1 MDFFLKKL
9 YGNENNCYN
18 SDNGVPQGAAE
29 STIEKRRI
37 IMLKGK
43 TVVLGVTGSIAAY
56 KMANVASMLVK
67 LHADVHV
74 IMTQNAC
81 QFITPVT
88 FETLTGNKCMV
99 DTFDRNFQFHV
110 AHVSIAK
117 KADVLLIAPA
127 SANVIGKLANGIA
140 DDMLTTTAMACT
152 CKTII
157 APAMNTNMYH
167 NPILQDNLKKLEGYG
182 YEIIAPEKGLLA
194 CRDIGDGKMP
204 SEDVL
209 IGHIVREIAYEKD
222 LAGMKVIVTA
232 GPTQE
237 SVDPVR
243 YITNHST
250 GKMGYEL
257 AKAAM
262 LRGAEVTLVSG
273 VTALERPMFVDFVQV
288 KSAGDMFEAMKARFL
303 DNDIIIKAAAVAD
316 YKPKNYNDEKTKK
329 KDGDMSIEL
338 DRTQDI
344 LKYMGEHRREG
355 QFYCGFSMETQNML
369 ENSRVKLDKKNIDM
383 VVANNL
389 KIAGSGFGTD
399 TNVVTMISKQEE
411 IELELL
417 TKEEVAH
424 KILDEILKLK
434 ALKG

>member
-1 MDFFLKKL
+1 
-9 YGNENNCYN
+9 
-18 SDNGVPQGAAE
+18 
-29 STIEKRRI
+29 
-37 IMLKGK
+37 MLKGK

-74 IMTQNAC
+74 IMTENAC

-110 AHVSIAK
+110 AHISIAK
-117 KADVLLIAPA
+117 KADVLLVAPA

-152 CKTII
+152 CQKIV

-182 YEIIAPEKGLLA
+182 FTVIAPEKGLLA

-209 IGHIVREIAYEKD
+209 VGYILREIAHEKD

-273 VTALERPMFVDFVQV
+273 VTNLEPPMFLDYVQV
-288 KSAGDMFEAMKARFL
+288 KSAGDMFEAMKSRFL

-316 YKPKNYNDEKTKK
+316 YKPKSYSDEKTKK
-329 KDGDMSIEL
+329 KDGEMSIEL

-344 LKYMGEHRREG
+344 LKYLGEHRREG

-399 TNVVTMISKQEE
+399 TNVVTMISKEEE
-411 IELELL
+411 IQLELL
-417 TKEEVAH
+417 SKAEVAH

-434 ALKG
+434 AIKG

>member
-1 MDFFLKKL
+1 
-9 YGNENNCYN
+9 
-18 SDNGVPQGAAE
+18 
-29 STIEKRRI
+29 
-37 IMLKGK
+37 MLKGK

-67 LHADVHV
+67 MHADVHV

-99 DTFDRNFQFHV
+99 DTFDHNFQFHV

-117 KADVLLIAPA
+117 KADVVLVAPA

-140 DDMLTTTAMACT
+140 DDMLTTTVMACT
-152 CKTII
+152 CKII
-157 APAMNTNMYH
+157 LAPAMNTNMYH
-167 NPILQDNLKKLEGYG
+167 NPILQDNLKKLAGYG
-182 YEIIAPEKGLLA
+182 YEIIAPAKGMLA
-194 CRDIGDGKMP
+194 CRDEGDGKMP

-209 IGHIVREIAYEKD
+209 VNYIVREIAYEKD

-273 VTALERPMFVDFVQV
+273 VTSLAKPMFIDYVQV
-288 KSAGDMFEAMKARFL
+288 RSAGDMFEAMKERFL

-316 YKPKNYNDEKTKK
+316 YTPSSYNEEKTKK
-329 KDGDMSIEL
+329 KDDDMSIPL
-338 DRTQDI
+338 TRTQDI
-344 LKYMGEHRREG
+344 LKYMGENRREG

-389 KIAGSGFGTD
+389 KVAGSGFGTD
-399 TNVVTMISKQEE
+399 TNVVTMISKEEE

-417 TKEEVAH
+417 TKEEVSH
-424 KILDEILKLK
+424 CILDEILKLK
-434 ALKG
+434 ALKENK